1 MEAMRN
7 SWTDERLDDGFD
19 RVTADIAVLRG
30 EVASVRTQLK
40 TEIGSVRKEIGSV
53 RTELKAE
60 IGFVRT
66 ELEAEIGSVRTELK
80 AEIGSLRSELKN
92 EIGLAREETQVLRRE
107 LHQAIFSLQ
116 RTLFHAAVGIIVAL
130 AGIIATQL

>member
-19 RVTADIAVLRG
+19 RVTAEIAILRG
-30 EVASVRTQLK
+30 EVASVRTELK
-40 TEIGSVRKEIGSV
+40 T
-53 RTELKAE
+53 
-60 IGFVRT
+60 
-66 ELEAEIGSVRTELK
+66 
-80 AEIGSLRSELKN
+80 EIGSLRSELKN